1 MMSGVNN
8 NINNNNGVAMMMPN
22 MNNNL
27 MYMPQQQQPQQQP
40 MPATIYFN
48 PQNPNQYYYYHPN
61 GQITTYL
68 AAPNPFYAAAMASA
82 GGMGAPATVQMI
94 PGQNGA
100 AGIYQVPP
108 MSTVPQ
114 PPYVGPPGPNTTAYY
129 NPTSMMPYPPP
140 TIPTQQPLT
149 VLSNDSA
156 PIIDANTQSNSIIA
170 IASDSQPSN
179 YFILYEII

>member
-1 MMSGVNN
+1 MMSSGVNN
-8 NINNNNGVAMMMPN
+8 NINNNGVAMMMPN

-27 MYMPQQQQPQQQP
+27 MYMPQQQQQPQQQP

-82 GGMGAPATVQMI
+82 GGMAAPAMI

-114 PPYVGPPGPNTTAYY
+114 PPYVGPNTTAAYY

-140 TIPTQQPLT
+140 TIPPQQPLT
-149 VLSNDSA
+149 VISNDAA

-179 YFILYEII
+179 YLRSFD